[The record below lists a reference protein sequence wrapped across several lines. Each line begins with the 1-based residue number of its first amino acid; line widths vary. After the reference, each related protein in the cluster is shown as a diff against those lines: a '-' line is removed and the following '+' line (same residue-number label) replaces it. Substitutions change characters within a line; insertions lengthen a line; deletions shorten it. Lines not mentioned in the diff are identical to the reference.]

1 MYCYH
6 CGCEINENKLEEKSS
21 SFSLAGPDK
30 EIDSDTTVS
39 YVCPRCGHLIH
50 AGCSEEDEKALS
62 RAAHAQIQ
70 RGSNNFARGMCSISI
85 GAIALIIA
93 LMFYRIAKKPS
104 NQYQL
109 VTTCSE
115 FYVFIVLSVIA
126 VILLAMGITF
136 VVLGITKKMK
146 YTSLLKDLNNKTFIQ

>member
-1 MYCYH
+1 
-6 CGCEINENKLEEKSS
+6 
-21 SFSLAGPDK
+21 
-30 EIDSDTTVS
+30 
-39 YVCPRCGHLIH
+39 
-50 AGCSEEDEKALS
+50 
-62 RAAHAQIQ
+62 
-70 RGSNNFARGMCSISI
+70 MCSISI